1 MIVYTLFLVLEI
13 LIVLGG
19 IAIGYRRGLGRT
31 FVRFVELAVIAIVS
45 LFLGRYIAGEAT
57 GVVKDFVLAQFG
69 ESIQQYAS
77 ASSNLEQLIAG
88 LIGALLV
95 PIFFALIFGV
105 LKLVTLIGF
114 GALSRRIVHGKIPG
128 EVKLEKGSRWGGAG
142 LGLVSGVLVAAI
154 VLSPLFSYL
163 YIAGSLSDQTK
174 ETLSAV
180 FSNGDDASVAV
191 PAEKKL
197 LSAGA
202 KVLLLDIDD
211 LIPEDVPNFP
221 INEYVSRIATKA
233 EGTYNDFSAN
243 DAVPEL
249 VNMATDVYKS
259 YTDAVSAGDGDLSA
273 ILSAATVAVSHMEN
287 SDFLPEITSSV
298 LNVTGEMLKNG
309 DYALGLEM
317 DTSNV
322 AVQSI
327 LNSVSEVLINTS
339 PENIRENMKTLVGD
353 VNDDADTG
361 AIGALS
367 SIDFSR
373 GEELFTD
380 DAAAT
385 ALADA
390 LLILSDNPAMDSV
403 MESLRQIGAD
413 LINQSGVDLFGEGSE
428 QVYAGICDRLE
439 TLVSETAEN
448 KDDFRAS
455 VDAAVALLRDV
466 ASEAGEGEAIT
477 DGQYKLIAICL
488 VQFVCTEENYA
499 EYEAGTFAFTTD
511 DIKAFFGAN

>member
-1 MIVYTLFLVLEI
+1 MIVYTLFLVLEV
-13 LIVLGG
+13 LIVLSGV
-19 IAIGYRRGLGRT
+19 AIGYRRGLGRT

-45 LFLGRYIAGEAT
+45 LFLGRYVAGEVT
-57 GVVKDFVLAQFG
+57 GIAMDVVLDQFG
-69 ESIQQYAS
+69 ESIRQYTS
-77 ASSNLEQLIAG
+77 ASPNLEQLIAG

-114 GALSRRIVHGKIPG
+114 GAFSRRIVHGKIPG

-163 YIAGSLSDQTK
+163 YIAGSLSDQTREVLSDVFGGGSEATVAAPADK
-174 ETLSAV
+174 TL
-180 FSNGDDASVAV
+180 
-191 PAEKKL
+191 L
-197 LSAGA
+197 MAGA
-202 KVLLLDIDD
+202 TVLLLDLNDF
-211 LIPEDVPNFP
+211 IPEDVPNFP
-221 INEYVSRIATKA
+221 INDFVSRVATTA
-233 EGTYNDFSAN
+233 EGTYNEFSAN

-249 VNMATDVYKS
+249 VNMATDVYKT
-259 YTDAVSAGDGDLSA
+259 YTDAVSAGDGDLAA
-273 ILSAATVAVSHMEN
+273 ILSAATTAVSHMEN

-298 LNVTGEMLKNG
+298 LNVTGEILKDG
-309 DYALGLEM
+309 GTALGLEI

-327 LNSVSEVLINTS
+327 ISSFSDVLINIS
-339 PENIRENMKTLVGD
+339 PENIEENMKTLVGD
-353 VNDDADTG
+353 VNDDSDNG
-361 AIGALS
+361 AIGALA

-373 GEELFTD
+373 GAELFTD

-403 MESLRQIGAD
+403 MESLRQIGTD
-413 LINQSGVDLFGEGSE
+413 MINQSGVDLFGEESE
-428 QVYAGICDRLE
+428 QVYASLCERLE
-439 TLVSETAEN
+439 NLVSETADN
-448 KDDFRAS
+448 KDDFRVS
-455 VDAAVALLRDV
+455 VDVAANHLREVAT
-466 ASEAGEGEAIT
+466 EAGAGESIT
-477 DGQYKLIAICL
+477 NGQYKLIAICL

-499 EYEAGTFAFTTD
+499 EYEAGTFEFTVD